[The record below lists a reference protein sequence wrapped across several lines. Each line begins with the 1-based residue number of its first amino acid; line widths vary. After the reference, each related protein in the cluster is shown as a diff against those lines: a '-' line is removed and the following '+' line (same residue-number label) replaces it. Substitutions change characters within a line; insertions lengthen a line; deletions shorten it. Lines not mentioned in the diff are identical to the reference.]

1 MPDLNMSTKVMN
13 ADANNNTDA
22 IADKLESCTLQ
33 EAELTS
39 GDANNNKPAVAP
51 AEATADQG
59 TGDAAVDLS
68 KRTSNLVSGSDLQ
81 TINENEDIENI
92 SNGDDNAFVEEEDN
106 NKQDN
111 ATDDP
116 EDAENADD
124 EKELE
129 VNLASIANLQQEMPT
144 VDEDGCHPLERE
156 WTWWFLNGDK
166 PKNNDKNKGRDMG
179 SEWNHGLLQV
189 YKFTTVEDFWA
200 VFNHMQSPAKLRLKN
215 DYMVF
220 QSGVRPEWEDK
231 HNQGGGMWK
240 IILPSKMR
248 AEHLDRLWIEIL
260 LSMIGESYGDYGV
273 YVCGAYLQRRQKED
287 RIQLWTT
294 GVPKDMKDQ
303 QDTIICSIGET
314 LKSALNLGK
323 ESLIHYL
330 AHETSYGDNNGRAG
344 GKHRSWTSRAKT
356 NCLYTL

>member
-1 MPDLNMSTKVMN
+1 MN

-39 GDANNNKPAVAP
+39 GDANNNKPAVAEP
-51 AEATADQG
+51 LAEATADQG

-106 NKQDN
+106 NKQDT

-129 VNLASIANLQQEMPT
+129 VNLASIANLQQELPT

-260 LSMIGESYGDYGV
+260 LSMIGESFGMSTVDFSKYIL
-273 YVCGAYLQRRQKED
+273 GACCQRRQKED

-294 GVPKDMKDQ
+294 FPPGTRAKQWAPFGRLLKKRLGLAPNAKIHYMHHTDNY
-303 QDTIICSIGET
+303 T
-314 LKSALNLGK
+314 LKNDHIQGK
-323 ESLIHYL
+323 TW
-330 AHETSYGDNNGRAG
+330 HEQQAG
-344 GKHRSWTSRAKT
+344 GPFLSV
-356 NCLYTL
+356 

>member
-1 MPDLNMSTKVMN
+1 MN

-22 IADKLESCTLQ
+22 IAEKLESCTIN
-33 EAELTS
+33 EPELVS
-39 GDANNNKPAVAP
+39 GDANNNKPAAP
-51 AEATADQG
+51 EPIDQG
-59 TGDAAVDLS
+59 NGDAAVDI
-68 KRTSNLVSGSDLQ
+68 KRTLASGSELQ
-81 TINENEDIENI
+81 TINENEDTV
-92 SNGDDNAFVEEEDN
+92 SNGDDNAFEEPE
-106 NKQDN
+106 KHQQPESS
-111 ATDDP
+111 DP
-116 EDAENADD
+116 VDAD

-129 VNLASIANLQQEMPT
+129 SKLASIANIEQEMPT

-189 YKFTTVEDFWA
+189 YKFQTVEDFWA

-260 LSMIGESYGDYGV
+260 LSMIGESYGELGNLI
-273 YVCGAYLQRRQKED
+273 CGAYLQRRQKED

-294 GVPKDMKDQ
+294 RG
-303 QDTIICSIGET
+303 TSEELTEIGRV
-314 LKSALNLGK
+314 LKARLNLGK
-323 ESLIHYL
+323 ESQIHYL
-330 AHETSYGDNNGRAG
+330 LHENQYGDG
-344 GKHRSWTSRAKT
+344 GKGVQQKHMSWSRKHKNGA
-356 NCLYTL
+356 LYTV

>member
-1 MPDLNMSTKVMN
+1 MSTKVMN

-22 IADKLESCTLQ
+22 IAEKLESCTIN
-33 EAELTS
+33 EPELVS
-39 GDANNNKPAVAP
+39 GDANNNKPAAP
-51 AEATADQG
+51 EPSDQG
-59 TGDAAVDLS
+59 NGDAAVDI
-68 KRTSNLVSGSDLQ
+68 KRTLASGSELQ
-81 TINENEDIENI
+81 TINENEDTV
-92 SNGDDNAFVEEEDN
+92 SNGDDNAFEEPE
-106 NKQDN
+106 KQQQ
-111 ATDDP
+111 P
-116 EDAENADD
+116 ESSNPVDAD

-129 VNLASIANLQQEMPT
+129 SKLASIANIEQEMPA

-189 YKFTTVEDFWA
+189 YKFQTVEDFWA

-260 LSMIGESYGDYGV
+260 LSMIGESYVMSTADGMHTIDFSK
-273 YVCGAYLQRRQKED
+273 YVLGACCQRRQKED
-287 RIQLWTT
+287 RILLWTT
-294 GVPKDMKDQ
+294 FPHGTQPAKWAPF
-303 QDTIICSIGET
+303 GRL
-314 LKSALNLGK
+314 LKKRLGLAPNAK
-323 ESLIHYL
+323 IHYIHHKDNFTVK
-330 AHETSYGDNNGRAG
+330 ADQIQGKSWHEQQAG
-344 GKHRSWTSRAKT
+344 GPFLTV
-356 NCLYTL
+356 